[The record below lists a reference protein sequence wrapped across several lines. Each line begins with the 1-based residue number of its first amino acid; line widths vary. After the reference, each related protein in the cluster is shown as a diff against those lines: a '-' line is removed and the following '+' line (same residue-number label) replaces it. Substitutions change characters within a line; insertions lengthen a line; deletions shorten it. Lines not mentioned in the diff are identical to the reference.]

1 MNLIN
6 FGNLNLGVFRAGES
20 AGLFLVVK
28 PNVLSGGHSYTFVVD
43 VVDEYGSA
51 SANATV
57 AVNTPPSNGSFSV
70 SPDSGDALQ
79 TIFTLAA
86 ANWSDSDLPIT
97 YTYFTVFSSMA
108 EGASTSDG
116 TVRVSISSSGTTLPA
131 GDETK
136 NNSISLAL
144 EAMDSL
150 GAVTFADGV
159 FATVV
164 YAGDDASG
172 FVANVT
178 NDIEELIALG
188 DTEEAVTAITWCV
201 VSSGVV
207 SSPDVSPPVP

>member
-1 MNLIN
+1 LNLIN

-28 PNVLSGGHSYTFVVD
+28 PNVLSGGHSYKFVVD

-70 SPDSGDALQ
+70 SPESGDALQ

-108 EGASTSDG
+108 EGASASDG

-136 NNSISLAL
+136 KQL
-144 EAMDSL
+144 D
-150 GAVTFADGV
+150 FASTRSDG
-159 FATVV
+159 
-164 YAGDDASG
+164 
-172 FVANVT
+172 
-178 NDIEELIALG
+178 
-188 DTEEAVTAITWCV
+188 
-201 VSSGVV
+201 
-207 SSPDVSPPVP
+207 